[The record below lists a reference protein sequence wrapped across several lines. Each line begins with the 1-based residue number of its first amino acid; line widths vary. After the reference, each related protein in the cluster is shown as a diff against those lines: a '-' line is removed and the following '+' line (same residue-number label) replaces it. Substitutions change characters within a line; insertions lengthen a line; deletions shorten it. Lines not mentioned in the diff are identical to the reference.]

1 MGPVGGGR
9 LAAPTELSQKLGA
22 GNFAT
27 YELAMRFV
35 LGNSNVCVALSGMQ
49 TVEMVRQNAAVA
61 SLECPMTEA
70 QWKQAGE
77 AMENLKK
84 FSDLYC
90 TGCGYCQPCPK
101 GIQIPRVFLIYT
113 YCNVYG
119 LKEAAK
125 NAWKGYMQNPGITS
139 KDCANCGYCEKK
151 CPQHLKIRE
160 LLKKA
165 EDVLNAL

>member
-1 MGPVGGGR
+1 MTVRP
-9 LAAPTELSQKLGA
+9 S
-22 GNFAT
+22 
-27 YELAMRFV
+27 RF
-35 LGNSNVCVALSGMQ
+35 STIC
-49 TVEMVRQNAAVA
+49 
-61 SLECPMTEA
+61 
-70 QWKQAGE
+70 
-77 AMENLKK
+77 
-84 FSDLYC
+84 LYC
-90 TGCGYCQPCPK
+90 SWQLTRSEPRPTK
-101 GIQIPRVFLIYT
+101 PRVFLIYT

-139 KDCANCGYCEKK
+139 KDCADCGYCEKK